1 MTLYAFDET
10 DPVLQTWMK
19 TFPDTV
25 QPASKIS
32 PSLRSHFRYPEDQF
46 KVQRELLTRYHVDN
60 PLEFYGGASFW
71 GVPSDPTVQG
81 GGAGGAPQPPY
92 YVLAGQP
99 GGEGA
104 ATPSF
109 QLTSALVFQRRQ
121 ILSAY
126 VSASS
131 DPDTYGKITVLQLP
145 PDTQTLGPQQVQ
157 TQLVGSP
164 RVSSDLGLLSR
175 GGQSTVNY
183 GNLLTLPVAGGLLFV
198 EPVYIER
205 ANQESSY
212 PQLARVLVF
221 YNDQVGFSPNLSDAL
236 DQVFGPGAGAGAT
249 PIPGSGSPAPPGGAP
264 GAAPSAELAAA
275 AAELQSAVGLLRTA
289 QQSGDLGSFGQA
301 LEGLDAAVKKY
312 QAANGQ
318 AAPPAPTSA
327 PVPGPGG

>member
-1 MTLYAFDET
+1 M
-10 DPVLQTWMK
+10 
-19 TFPDTV
+19 
-25 QPASKIS
+25 
-32 PSLRSHFRYPEDQF
+32 
-46 KVQRELLTRYHVDN
+46 DN
-60 PLEFYGGASFW
+60 PLEFYGNASFW

-81 GGAGGAPQPPY
+81 GGTGGAPQPPY

-99 GGEGA
+99 GAEGA
-104 ATPSF
+104 STPSF
-109 QLTSALVFQRRQ
+109 QLTSALVFRNRQ

-164 RVSSDLGLLSR
+164 RVSADLGLLSR

-221 YNDQVGFSPNLSDAL
+221 YNDQVGYSASLSDAL

-249 PIPGSGSPAPPGGAP
+249 PIPGAGPAPPGGALP
-264 GAAPSAELAAA
+264 GGTSPELTAAT
-275 AAELQSAVGLLRTA
+275 AELQSALGQVRSA
-289 QQSGDLGSFGQA
+289 QQSGDLGSLGQA
-301 LEGLDAAVKKY
+301 LSALDSAVKKL
-312 QAANGQ
+312 QSANGQ
-318 AAPPAPTSA
+318 QAPAPA
-327 PVPGPGG
+327 PAPGPGG